1 MPPGLDNRLDW
12 WWWEAKSSLHNIG
25 KGLRQGLNFVYLLTV
40 LGFES
45 DGAAHSPGGL
55 DLRLP
60 LDLRQ
65 FGIGLLGQVLKEG
78 VLHLRGL
85 HCSAT
90 WSGCLLLSRRKVLPV
105 AEDQASHEARVEPHD
120 DWLIA
125 ILLGR
130 ENVGHL
136 KQVIAGTV
144 LVI

>member
-12 WWWEAKSSLHNIG
+12 WWWEAKGSLHNIG

-65 FGIGLLGQVLKEG
+65 FDIGLLGQVLKEG

-90 WSGCLLLSRRKVLPV
+90 WSGCLLLSRRKDGGLLYNTNRDSCRWRPTIFTEIV
-105 AEDQASHEARVEPHD
+105 ADGGLQYLQR
-120 DWLIA
+120 
-125 ILLGR
+125 
-130 ENVGHL
+130 
-136 KQVIAGTV
+136 
-144 LVI
+144 